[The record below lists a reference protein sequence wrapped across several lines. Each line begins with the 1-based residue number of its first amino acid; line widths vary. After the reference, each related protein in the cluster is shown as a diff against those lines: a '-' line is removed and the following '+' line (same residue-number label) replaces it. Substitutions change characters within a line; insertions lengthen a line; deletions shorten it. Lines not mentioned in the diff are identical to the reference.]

1 MDAKECIKQVTSVV
15 MAAKD
20 CSKQVTSSENDVM
33 AAKGCSKQVTVSE
46 NLGAIVKGSVKYM
59 AKKPA
64 SVERGRV
71 SERGNACAQPSLC
84 MSEKTLKKVC
94 DENSD
99 ENSGERFL
107 VMASAG
113 HSWGVPEQSSWTMS

>member
-1 MDAKECIKQVTSVV
+1 
-15 MAAKD
+15 
-20 CSKQVTSSENDVM
+20 M

-46 NLGAIVKGSVKYM
+46 NLGAVVKGSSKYM

-71 SERGNACAQPSLC
+71 LERGNACAQPSL
-84 MSEKTLKKVC
+84 KTVKKVF

-113 HSWGVPEQSSWTMS
+113 HSWGVPE